1 MADAPHPML
10 VATGLV
16 LREVRTS
23 QGISQ
28 EGLSLSTGIHRN
40 YIGGIERGER
50 EPTLIKVITLAETLG
65 ISMADLFARVER
77 TADRPEPAGR
87 D

>member
-1 MADAPHPML
+1 ML

-23 QGISQ
+23 RGISQ
-28 EGLSLSTGIHRN
+28 LSLSLSTGIHRN

-50 EPTLIKVITLAETLG
+50 EPTLIKVIMLAETLG

-77 TADRPEPAGR
+77 TADRPAPAEG